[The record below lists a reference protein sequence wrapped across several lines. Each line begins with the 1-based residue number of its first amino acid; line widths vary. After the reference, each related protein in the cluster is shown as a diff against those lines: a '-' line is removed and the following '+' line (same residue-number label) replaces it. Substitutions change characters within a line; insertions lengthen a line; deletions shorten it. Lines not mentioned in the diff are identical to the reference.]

1 MANITLEDYVNTYRN
16 KIGGFRVSSANTNIM
31 NISRKRSVQ
40 IPNNNKFSFLET
52 AVKVK
57 VSRMYIIKS
66 DVAYKKQSSPVIN
79 IVSMNIKKKNN
90 EEFNYS
96 NYHNFI
102 YTTWKNIMMVDT
114 LYSKSI
120 ISLDIS
126 DIVFPPVPT
135 KGRGITDIELTLI
148 SGKHYKIVLKNS
160 DKVGISSV
168 ENLPASLS
176 FDSAENS
183 IEGVVFL
190 TGTTISNITLSDKT
204 EIKLTFNVIPAS
216 LSDGI

>member
-1 MANITLEDYVNTYRN
+1 MNTYRN

-31 NISRKRSVQ
+31 NIGRKRSVQ
-40 IPNNNKFSFLET
+40 TPSNNKFSFLKT
-52 AVKVK
+52 AVKSN
-57 VSRMYIIKS
+57 VSRMHIIKN
-66 DVAYKKQSSPVIN
+66 DAVYKEQSSPVIN
-79 IVSMNIKKKNN
+79 IMSMNIKKKDN

-96 NYHNFI
+96 SYHNFM
-102 YTTWKNIMMVDT
+102 YTTWKNIMLVDT

-120 ISLDIS
+120 INLDIS
-126 DIVFPPVPT
+126 DIVFPPVPI
-135 KGRGITDIELTLI
+135 KGGGITDMELTLI
-148 SGKHYKIVLKNS
+148 SGKRYKIVLRDS

-176 FDSAENS
+176 FDSAGNS

-190 TGTTISNITLSDKT
+190 IGTTISSITLSDKT
-204 EIKLTFNVIPAS
+204 EVKLTFNVIPAS